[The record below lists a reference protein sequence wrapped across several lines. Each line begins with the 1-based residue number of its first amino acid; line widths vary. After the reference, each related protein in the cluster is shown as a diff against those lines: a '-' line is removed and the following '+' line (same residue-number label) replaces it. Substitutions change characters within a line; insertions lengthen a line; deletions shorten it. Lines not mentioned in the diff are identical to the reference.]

1 MSGMKKRIHTF
12 AGRIFASL
20 AICAALALLNTATA
34 ATEDEIPGW
43 HKGWTLAPYGWLAGL
58 DGTVGAKTPDDGTG
72 GIEFPPRIDLETSE
86 DYEAI
91 GFMFYGEWRGD
102 RWMAFADSVWA
113 NVSQDADLKVSR
125 LLPESD
131 AKATVDGNVYQAA
144 VGYRVAE
151 WENSNLLLY
160 AGARYYDI
168 EAKAE
173 LKGGI
178 LPNKLSTSTS
188 KTWTDAVGGGR
199 WAYRFGNNWGG
210 FVQADYGVGDS
221 KSSWQVFAT
230 VGYSFS
236 WGMVTGGYR
245 YINLDYDTNSYKID
259 LSLRGPLVGVAF
271 QF

>member
-1 MSGMKKRIHTF
+1 VN
-12 AGRIFASL
+12 L
-20 AICAALALLNTATA
+20 ACVCLTVAAALVLAPTLTLGA
-34 ATEDEIPGW
+34 EPKIPGW

-58 DGTVGAKTPDDGTG
+58 DGTVGSKTPDDGTG

-125 LLPESD
+125 LLPESN

-144 VGYRVAE
+144 LGYRVAD
-151 WENSNLLLY
+151 WDRSSLLLY
-160 AGARYYDI
+160 AGARYYDL
-168 EAKAE
+168 EAEVEVKD
-173 LKGGI
+173 GI
-178 LPNKLSTSTS
+178 LPNKLTTSTS
-188 KTWTDAVGGGR
+188 KTWADAVGGGR
-199 WAYRFGNNWGG
+199 WAYRFGENWGG

-230 VGYSFS
+230 LGYHFS

>member
-1 MSGMKKRIHTF
+1 MHNRPVVFSRRLRQSAIAVTGLWMVMSVT
-12 AGRIFASL
+12 
-20 AICAALALLNTATA
+20 ALA
-34 ATEDEIPGW
+34 EDEIPGW

-58 DGTVGAKTPDDGTG
+58 DGTVGSKTPDDGTG

-144 VGYRVAE
+144 VGYRVAD
-151 WENSNLLLY
+151 WDHSNLLLY

-168 EAKAE
+168 EVEAE
-173 LKGGI
+173 VKGGI
-178 LPNKLSTSTS
+178 LPQKLSTATS
-188 KTWTDAVGGGR
+188 KTWTDAVAGGR

-210 FVQADYGVGDS
+210 FVQTDYGVGDS
-221 KSSWQVFAT
+221 NNSWQVFAT
-230 VGYSFS
+230 LGYHFS
-236 WGMVTGGYR
+236 WGLVTGGYR
-245 YINLDYDTNSYKID
+245 YINLDYDTNTYKID